1 MKISNEPEYKV
12 ALQIFEFIT
21 QFPPQETN
29 FIMDEL
35 IQTIE
40 IYENNLPE
48 IQQLDKECEHGS

>member
-1 MKISNEPEYKV
+1 MKISNETEYKT

-48 IQQLDKECEHGS
+48 IQQFEKNAER